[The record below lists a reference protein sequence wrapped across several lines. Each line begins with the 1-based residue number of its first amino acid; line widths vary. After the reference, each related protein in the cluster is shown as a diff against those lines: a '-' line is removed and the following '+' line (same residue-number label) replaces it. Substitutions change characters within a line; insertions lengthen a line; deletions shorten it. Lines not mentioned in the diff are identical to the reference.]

1 MQVDN
6 FYALFNYFLKRTI
19 TQYKDKNTNN
29 SYKTYKKVPILIVS
43 STKTLMKNL
52 F

>member
-1 MQVDN
+1 MQIDN

-29 SYKTYKKVPILIVS
+29 SYKTYDIVRNLID
-43 STKTLMKNL
+43 LN
-52 F
+52 